1 MIDSLY
7 FPLVFLA
14 AVVGLGTAGFA
25 LRYRSRAGAKPLSV
39 FATSASLWAI
49 IEGLK
54 IAQSGI
60 ETMTLWSS
68 VALSLSAVVPPAWLV
83 FTVEYTGHDRRIPAW
98 FYPGLLVEPLLF
110 WALVWTNADHS
121 LVWSGAE
128 RITYGGFD
136 GLALEFGLAFWG
148 HQAYS
153 YLLLA
158 VGALVLV
165 QMLLRT
171 NQLYRLRGTALL
183 VAITLPLALNALYSF
198 GLVPAGIDPSGIG
211 YILTALV
218 LAVTVFEA
226 ELEGVAPA
234 TRELG
239 REAVLTEL
247 DDAILILNNDDRLV
261 DTNPAGE
268 RLLGRSVEDVLG
280 QEISAL
286 EPALGELLDG
296 DTSQSQ
302 IKLDRAGR
310 RRYYDVRTSSLTEGY
325 GMIAGQVLSLRD
337 VTGRRQRE
345 QRLDVLNRMLRHNI
359 RNELNLVR
367 GKIELAETNIED
379 KEPQSHLDD
388 ATTAVDGIVARSNKL
403 GRLSKMLDSEQ
414 RDRIDIATELRG
426 ERANGGLTFDGGTVE
441 FDLPDQLVVSGGSA
455 LVAAFEELLSN
466 AIQHNDSTAPR
477 AVLRVDA
484 DTTDDDLVVI
494 QVSDNGPGIERQEL
508 QTLQSGRETALQHS
522 SGVGLWLASWVVERA
537 GGTISFENGD
547 NGCTVSVRLPRA

>member
-367 GKIELAETNIED
+367 GKIELAETNIEG